1 MKQSAQPCVQPQLPQ
16 LLTAEQL
23 AQLLQMSLRSIRRKA
38 SDGELPPPIRLG
50 RLTRWRRDV
59 IESWL
64 ANDCR

>member
-1 MKQSAQPCVQPQLPQ
+1 MKQSAQPCVQPQQ